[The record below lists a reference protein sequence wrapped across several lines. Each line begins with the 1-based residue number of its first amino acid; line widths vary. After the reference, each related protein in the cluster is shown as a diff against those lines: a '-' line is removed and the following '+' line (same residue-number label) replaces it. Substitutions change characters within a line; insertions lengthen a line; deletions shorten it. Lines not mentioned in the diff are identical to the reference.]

1 MARFFKKMIT
11 ILTENITTIVTIVGG
26 IWLFFTHQKYTTNE
40 LLAYIVSMLT
50 LIASSLLIEKLV
62 RLSSIEKK
70 VEEIKT
76 RLAFSD
82 RLLFGHELNLWKDAI
97 GSANSLFISGGSLHF
112 LLGGKSGNFEELLKC
127 GCRIEIV
134 PVRPFTEASK
144 NLYNNVVREVPTVEE
159 FDRNIVQTLRF
170 LIKYKKMYPK
180 QVIIRL
186 EDQIPA
192 LGIVA
197 IYRNFQPTNLQ
208 ITLLSGKVPYD
219 KRLIIRVDDSPAKD
233 RYVFEYF
240 NEQIESLRERLS
252 ECTIEQIERICSP
265 DCLLAPADF

>member
-11 ILTENITTIVTIVGG
+11 ILAENITTIVTIIGG
-26 IWLFFTHQKYTTNE
+26 IWLFFTYQKHATDE

-62 RLSSIEKK
+62 RLSSIEKN

-76 RLAFSD
+76 RLSLSD
-82 RLLFGHELNLWKDAI
+82 RFLFGHELSLWKDAI
-97 GSANSLFISGGSLHF
+97 GSAKSLFISGGSLHF
-112 LLGGKSGNFEELLKC
+112 LFGGKPGDFEELLKS
-127 GCRIEIV
+127 GCIIEVV

-144 NLYNNVVREVPTVEE
+144 NLYNNVVKEVPSVEE

-170 LIKYKKMYPK
+170 LINYKKLYPK

-186 EDQIPA
+186 DDQIPA

-197 IYRNFQPTNLQ
+197 LYRKFQPTNLQ
-208 ITLLSGKVPYD
+208 ITLLSGKVAYD
-219 KRLIIRVDDSPAKD
+219 KRLIIRIDDSPGKA
-233 RYVFEYF
+233 RYVYEYF
-240 NEQIESLRERLS
+240 NEQIVSLRERLS
-252 ECTIEQIERICSP
+252 ECTIEQIEMICSP
-265 DCLLAPADF
+265 IKYDKVQ

>member
-1 MARFFKKMIT
+1 MVRFFKKMIA
-11 ILTENITTIVTIVGG
+11 ILAENITTIVAIAGG
-26 IWLFFTHQKYTTNE
+26 IWLFFTYKKYTTDE
-40 LLAYIVSMLT
+40 LLAYIISMLT

-76 RLAFSD
+76 RLVLSD
-82 RLLFGHELNLWKDAI
+82 RFLFGHELNLWKDAI

-112 LLGGKSGNFEELLKC
+112 LFGGKSGDFEELLKC
-127 GCRIEIV
+127 GCSIEAV

-144 NLYNNVVREVPTVEE
+144 NLYNNVVREVSTLEE
-159 FDRNIVQTLRF
+159 FDRNIVQTLEF
-170 LIKYKKMYPK
+170 LIKYKKLYPK

-186 EDQIPA
+186 NDQIPA
-192 LGIVA
+192 FGIVA
-197 IYRNFQPTNLQ
+197 VYRNFQPTNLQ

-219 KRLIIRVDDSPAKD
+219 KRLILRVDDSPEETQ
-233 RYVFEYF
+233 YVFKYF
-240 NEQIESLRERLS
+240 NEQIVSLQERLS

-265 DCLLAPADF
+265 NRNTKQ